1 MPQGISLVGQ
11 QSMRIKPKHPGLDKR
26 SSTTSA
32 CPEMAAAF
40 RPAEAWLPATRP
52 WSTTTSCSWLHPPGM
67 SIEFSW
73 HFFHAPFHPFQR
85 KTKLYKVYHLTYLQE
100 YLNREKH
107 QGRRK
112 PKQSTPQKIEECLKI
127 PPVLNWHE
135 LRKKSSYYTSH
146 YTAFLV
152 EILLNGLLQ
161 SLSPKS
167 TSTLKFTVPET
178 TKFSLLFY
186 CFFMVLGRSKQRSVE
201 TTLAWPRSAAAA
213 NAAAADAGASPG
225 QPIVASKPWLAN
237 TQWYLAFGQA
247 YKIYKCSIIA
257 SIDILDILL
266 QHIQCAKL
274 QRWFSKVSQ
283 NSKRLQFHCFT
294 RQSQEAKPDLIHYTS
309 L

>member
-1 MPQGISLVGQ
+1 MPRDGSSLQTSRGLVASNTALVHNNFLQLVTSTPNVYWILLTLLSCTLPSFPTKNEVIQSLSFNIFTRISKQGKTSRKKKTKTINT
-11 QSMRIKPKHPGLDKR
+11 PKNRRVPEDP
-26 SSTTSA
+26 T
-32 CPEMAAAF
+32 CPELT
-40 RPAEAWLPATRP
+40 WAT
-52 WSTTTSCSWLHPPGM
+52 
-67 SIEFSW
+67 
-73 HFFHAPFHPFQR
+73 
-85 KTKLYKVYHLTYLQE
+85 
-100 YLNREKH
+100 
-107 QGRRK
+107 
-112 PKQSTPQKIEECLKI
+112 
-127 PPVLNWHE
+127 
-135 LRKKSSYYTSH
+135 KKSSYYTSH

-178 TKFSLLFY
+178 TKFFSLLFY
-186 CFFMVLGRSKQRSVE
+186 CFFIVLGRSKQRSVE